1 MSTWLTHPHS
11 VSDNPNSPSQRRRIT
26 ETSVLGDLIAI
37 DPYANLLGGL
47 GSNNQLPN
55 LQKRGG
61 MPEEART
68 AAILATQCAVLSR
81 LEALTTGVAQLRTAA
96 AQTAEITLLSHADQ
110 KFLCIYQDMIRQSA
124 RLAFLDADV
133 QSYYHENQP
142 RSLFRLVLRDIQAQ
156 TANVHAEVKKHL
168 KQVRHKVRNILL
180 IGILSGDTDP
190 GPIPTIQVLARLL
203 WKHLMGANGGL
214 SDAEIDIRSQW
225 EQIDARLHSIQEFP
239 MDFINRSAHLFISP
253 PDQSISMILIPLTCQ
268 LLSFMHLMCRKDH
281 FLFSEAPLFDNIEQN
296 NIACP
301 TDDDVRAE
309 MRAVLA
315 IDPAMQDMA

>member
-1 MSTWLTHPHS
+1 MSTVNTSNTSTNLPLDGQNQSSGRHNRSPL
-11 VSDNPNSPSQRRRIT
+11 VNDNPNSPSQRRRIT

-61 MPEEART
+61 VSPLLLLRMTWPNQYTPSWASGLSPLLFKMPEEART

-214 SDAEIDIRSQW
+214 SDAEIDIRVNGFTK
-225 EQIDARLHSIQEFP
+225 ARFAYI
-239 MDFINRSAHLFISP
+239 
-253 PDQSISMILIPLTCQ
+253 
-268 LLSFMHLMCRKDH
+268 
-281 FLFSEAPLFDNIEQN
+281 
-296 NIACP
+296 
-301 TDDDVRAE
+301 
-309 MRAVLA
+309 
-315 IDPAMQDMA
+315 

>member
-1 MSTWLTHPHS
+1 
-11 VSDNPNSPSQRRRIT
+11 
-26 ETSVLGDLIAI
+26 
-37 DPYANLLGGL
+37 
-47 GSNNQLPN
+47 
-55 LQKRGG
+55 

-81 LEALTTGVAQLRTAA
+81 LKALTTGVAQLRTAA

-156 TANVHAEVKKHL
+156 TANVHAEVRKHL
-168 KQVRHKVRNILL
+168 KQVRHKVWNILL

-239 MDFINRSAHLFISP
+239 MDFIN
-253 PDQSISMILIPLTCQ
+253 
-268 LLSFMHLMCRKDH
+268 SFMHLMCRKDH
-281 FLFSEAPLFDNIEQN
+281 FLFSEAPLFDNIERN